1 MATLMKNRLF
11 TWLLGLL
18 LLANAATLV
27 FFWVD
32 RGRPDNGP
40 KAGAAGFLI
49 EQLNFNEQQ
58 QQQFEVLAKE
68 HRLKAQ
74 ELRPK
79 IRAAK
84 EAMFGLVKQQGVSD
98 SVKQA
103 AAEKASLYMKELDLY
118 TLDHFEKVRAICDPR
133 QQEKFDEILN
143 QLTMVIAN
151 QRPPGDRGRGPKGA
165 PPGERREGPLQG
177 DDMPPPPDQ
186 QH

>member
-1 MATLMKNRLF
+1 MATMMKSKLF
-11 TWLLGLL
+11 NWLLGLL
-18 LLANAATLV
+18 LLANAVTLV
-27 FFWVD
+27 FFWLD
-32 RGRPDNGP
+32 RAKPMNGP

-58 QQQFEVLAKE
+58 QQQFEILASE

-74 ELRPK
+74 ALRPK

-84 EAMFGLVKQQGVSD
+84 DAMFGLVKQQGVSD
-98 SVKQA
+98 SMKQA
-103 AAEKASLYMKELDLY
+103 AAEKASSYMKELDLY
-118 TLDHFEKVRAICDPR
+118 TLDHFEKVRAICDP
-133 QQEKFDEILN
+133 QQRKKFDEILN
-143 QLTMVIAN
+143 RLTMVIAN

-165 PPGERREGPLQG
+165 PPGERREGPPQG

>member
-1 MATLMKNRLF
+1 MMKNKLF

-18 LLANAATLV
+18 LLANAVTLV
-27 FFWVD
+27 FFWLD
-32 RGRPDNGP
+32 RAKPGNGP
-40 KAGAAGFLI
+40 KGGAAGFLI

-58 QQQFEVLAKE
+58 QQQCEVLAKE

-74 ELRPK
+74 ALRPK

-84 EAMFGLVKQQGVSD
+84 DAMFELVKQQGVSD

-118 TLDHFEKVRAICDPR
+118 TLEHFEKVRALCNP
-133 QQEKFDEILN
+133 QQQKKFDEILD
-143 QLTMVIAN
+143 QLTKVIAN
-151 QRPPGDRGRGPKGA
+151 QRPPGERGRGPKEA
-165 PPGERREGPLQG
+165 PPGERREGPPQG
-177 DDMPPPPDQ
+177 DDMPPPPEQ

>member
-1 MATLMKNRLF
+1 MMKNKLF

-18 LLANAATLV
+18 LLANAVTLV
-27 FFWVD
+27 FFWLD
-32 RGRPDNGP
+32 RTKPGNGP

-74 ELRPK
+74 ALRPK
-79 IRAAK
+79 ISAAK
-84 EAMFGLVKQQGVSD
+84 DAMFELVKQQGVSD

-118 TLDHFEKVRAICDPR
+118 TLEHFEKVRALCDT
-133 QQEKFDEILN
+133 QQQKKFDEILN

-151 QRPPGDRGRGPKGA
+151 QRPPGERGKGPKEA
-165 PPGERREGPLQG
+165 PPGERREGPPQG
-177 DDMPPPPDQ
+177 DDMPPPTEQ